1 MPRIPYQQLEDT
13 FYNILIGR
21 GAPQEKARRSA
32 HIFAQTSLDGV
43 YSHGANR
50 FPLFVEYID
59 KGYIDLAAEPSKI
72 ASLGAIEQW
81 DGNAGIGNTNAEIAM
96 NRAMELA
103 KEYGIGCVALRHTN
117 HWMRGGTYGLQAA
130 RAGFVGICWTNT
142 RPNMPAWGATDCRI
156 GNNPLVFAVPYKD
169 TPVLVDAAM
178 SQFAYGALE
187 RYRLADKQL
196 PLPGGYNKDGE
207 LTCNPGDIEETQ
219 RLLPMGYWKGCAFSV
234 ALDLIASIMSGGYST
249 CQVGKYVTDEHCLCQ
264 VFIAMDPKLNPN
276 AEAIIAETLE
286 NVRGSARADENE
298 PVRVPGD
305 GMNARRTENLELGIP
320 VDDRVWQKLLS
331 L

>member
-1 MPRIPYQQLEDT
+1 MRIEYKKLEDT
-13 FYNILIGR
+13 FYKILISR
-21 GAPQEKARRSA
+21 GTPEAKARRSA
-32 HIFAQTSLDGV
+32 EIFAENSLDGV

-50 FPLFVEYID
+50 FPMFVEYID
-59 KGYIDLAAEPSKI
+59 KGYIKLDAEPEKI

-81 DGNAGIGNTNAEIAM
+81 DGNEGIGNTNAEIAM

-103 KEYGIGCVALRHTN
+103 REYGIGCVALRNTN

-142 RPNMPAWGATDCRI
+142 MPNMPAWGATDCRI

-187 RYRLADKQL
+187 RYRLADKEL
-196 PLPGGYNKDGE
+196 PLPGGYDESGE
-207 LTCNPGDIEETQ
+207 LTCNPGDIEKTR

-234 ALDLIASIMSGGYST
+234 VLDLIAAVMSGGFST
-249 CQVGKYVTDEHCLCQ
+249 CQVGKNVTDVHCLCQ
-264 VFIAMDPKLNPN
+264 IFIALDPKLNPN
-276 AEAIIAETLE
+276 AEAIVEETLE
-286 NVRGSARADENE
+286 NVRASDRANTDEA
-298 PVRVPGD
+298 VRCPGD
-305 GMNARRTENLELGIP
+305 GMHAKRKDNLKNGIP
-320 VDDRVWQKLLS
+320 IDERVWNILQS

>member
-1 MPRIPYQQLEDT
+1 MRIEYKKLEDT
-13 FYNILIGR
+13 FYRILISR
-21 GAPQEKARRSA
+21 GAPEAKAKRSA
-32 HIFAQTSLDGV
+32 ELFAQNSLDGV

-50 FPLFVEYID
+50 FPMFVEYID
-59 KGYIDLAAEPSKI
+59 KGYIKLDAEPEKV

-81 DGNAGIGNTNAEIAM
+81 DGNEGIGNTNAEIAM

-103 KEYGIGCVALRHTN
+103 CEYGIGCVALRNTN

-130 RAGFVGICWTNT
+130 KAGFVGICWTNT
-142 RPNMPAWGATDCRI
+142 MPNMPAWGATDCRI

-187 RYRLADKQL
+187 RYRLAGKEL
-196 PLPGGYNKDGE
+196 PLPGGYDESGK
-207 LTCNPGDIEETQ
+207 LTCNPGDIEKTR

-234 ALDLIASIMSGGYST
+234 ALDLIAAVMSGGFST
-249 CQVGKYVTDEHCLCQ
+249 CQVGKNVTDEHCLCQ
-264 VFIAMDPKLNPN
+264 IFIALDPKLNAN
-276 AEAIIAETLE
+276 AEAIIEETLE
-286 NVRGSARADENE
+286 NVRASARADADEA
-298 PVRVPGD
+298 VRCPGD
-305 GMNARRTENLELGIP
+305 GMHAKREDNLKNGIP
-320 VDDRVWQKLLS
+320 IDERVWNTLCS

>member
-1 MPRIPYQQLEDT
+1 MLRIKYQDLEDV
-13 FYNILIGR
+13 FYRVLIGR
-21 GAPQEKARRSA
+21 GAPEVKARRSA
-32 HIFAQTSLDGV
+32 QIFAETSLDGV

-59 KGYIDLAAEPSKI
+59 KGYIDLAAEPTKI

-103 KEYGIGCVALRHTN
+103 REYGIGAVALRHTN

-142 RPNMPAWGATDCRI
+142 RPNMPAWGAIDCRI

-187 RYRLADKQL
+187 RYRLAGNEL
-196 PLPGGYNKDGE
+196 PLPGGYDENGK
-207 LTCNPGDIEETQ
+207 LTCDPGAIEKTE

-234 ALDLIASIMSGGYST
+234 ALDLIAAIMSGGYST

-286 NVRGSARADENE
+286 NVRASARADENQG
-298 PVRVPGD
+298 VRCPGD
-305 GMNARRTENLELGIP
+305 GMHAKREDNLKNGIP
-320 VDDRVWQKLLS
+320 VDERVWEKLQNL
-331 L
+331 